1 MRVLFFQ
8 PIDEQETAEFLALER
23 KVAAFWRQFQKVCH
37 SPPSVWLADVRRALK
52 DMNPALGFEIEV
64 TRAGERVLGSSGEHP
79 SREQPAETFAYVISL
94 EGPAYKPLAQAVVDK
109 APAVWPWVI
118 ASEREPVELASAL
131 HRVFT
136 DTRFDL
142 KAARARVGVGRGH
155 GIEVV
160 IGHHLFHGT
169 QDETG
174 GQVGE
179 QLVTTLLGDDVFD
192 NWVTSVEV
200 VAAPRPS
207 PLRLVGQEASGLPLG
222 VAEVQA
228 AVANA
233 IKRISDSLPE
243 APLHEF
249 CDRAD
254 WVLFEM
260 DELRAG
266 EDAAQWPLP
275 DLHMATTMCPEMLKS
290 YLTGIPFS
298 SRRFSRHGERFVYLD
313 LANDGS
319 PEAERL
325 EQRMA
330 LEESLDYAL
339 VPGRLGCVVGA
350 GVGSDHMY
358 VFLALHNVKAGLAA
372 LNRCLLSQP
381 LSFRARL
388 HFCDDEWAME
398 WVEIQRLASE

>member
-8 PIDEQETAEFLALER
+8 PTEEHETAAFLALER
-23 KVAAFWRQFQKVCH
+23 NIGAFWRQFQKVCH
-37 SPPSVWLADVRRALK
+37 LPPAGWLPDVRRALK
-52 DMNPALGFEIEV
+52 DMNPALGFEIDVAPSDE
-64 TRAGERVLGSSGEHP
+64 RAPVGQGEHA
-79 SREQPAETFAYVISL
+79 QQKFAYVTSL
-94 EGPAYKPLAQAVVDK
+94 DGPAYKPLAQAIVDK

-118 ASEREPVELASAL
+118 ATEREPLEFERAL
-131 HRVFT
+131 HRLFA

-160 IGHHLFHGT
+160 IGHHLFHST
-169 QDETG
+169 QDDTG
-174 GQVGE
+174 GQVAE

-192 NWVTSVEV
+192 KWVTSVEV
-200 VAAPRPS
+200 VAAPRPN

-222 VAEVQA
+222 IVEVQA

-233 IKRISDSLPE
+233 IARISDSLPE

-266 EDAAQWPLP
+266 EDVAGLPLP
-275 DLHMATTMCPEMLKS
+275 DLQMATTMCPEMLKS

-298 SRRFSRHGERFVYLD
+298 SRRFSRHGERFVYLKLSD
-313 LANDGS
+313 DGS
-319 PEAERL
+319 PEAQRL
-325 EQRMA
+325 EQRMV

-350 GVGSDHMY
+350 GVGSMHMCI
-358 VFLALHNVKAGLAA
+358 FLALHNVKAGLAA
-372 LNRCLLSQP
+372 LNRCLLSQQVRF
-381 LSFRARL
+381 SARL